1 MTAVLIVALAC
12 GATMMATG
20 QSLNASKDGVTKSR
34 ANLLAQDLMNEISAC
49 RWSDP
54 SHPSHW
60 GLEAGED
67 PRTRAQFDDIDDYD
81 GWSGLPQTRYGLT
94 YGNLQRRLF
103 PEVTSSEYDAYAC
116 SVHVQAVS
124 ADGQPLAAGS
134 VSRYRKV
141 AVEVSYTGQPIQELT
156 QIFQD
161 HSLLLSRQHWFQPNA
176 VQSPIPT
183 RVVP

>member
-20 QSLNASKDGVTKSR
+20 QSLNASKDGVTKTR

-54 SHPSHW
+54 SQPSHW
-60 GLEAGED
+60 GLESGED
-67 PRTRAQFDDIDDYD
+67 ARTRAQFDDIDDYD
-81 GWSGLPQTRYGLT
+81 GWSGPPQTRDGLT

-103 PEVTSSEYDAYAC
+103 PEVTASEYDAYTC
-116 SVHVQAVS
+116 TVHVQSVT
-124 ADGQPLAAGS
+124 ADGQPLADGS

-141 AVEVSYTGQPIQELT
+141 TVTVLYDGQTVQELT

-161 HSLLLSRQHWFQPNA
+161 HSVLLSRQHWFQPNA
-176 VQSPIPT
+176 VQSPLSVQ
-183 RVVP
+183 VVP